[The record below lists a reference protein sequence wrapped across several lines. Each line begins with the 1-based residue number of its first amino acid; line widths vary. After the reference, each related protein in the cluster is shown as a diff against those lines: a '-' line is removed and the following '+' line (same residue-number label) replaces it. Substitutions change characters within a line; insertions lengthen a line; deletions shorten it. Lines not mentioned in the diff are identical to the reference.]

1 VLGFASMP
9 YPAVSL
15 AGSGVPRARGEHGS
29 AVEASIARAV
39 EAVAAATATPIRLA
53 RYMPVIVDM
62 SFLGAI
68 EAEDLA
74 RTARNTPV
82 WGTSIPWDPRSPGPS
97 YPVVNAGPWGRD
109 YHTPLERVHAVYAFE
124 VLPRL
129 VQEIA
134 RGVLAP
140 SDPE

>member
-1 VLGFASMP
+1 MP
-9 YPAVSL
+9 YPAMSL
-15 AGSGVPRARGEHGS
+15 SKSEADRNI
-29 AVEASIARAV
+29 EASIGRAV

-62 SFLGAI
+62 SFLGEI
-68 EAEDLA
+68 DAEDLA

-82 WGTSIPWDPRSPGPS
+82 WETSIRWDLRSPGPS

-109 YHTPLERVHAVYAFE
+109 YHTPVERVHAAYAFE

-129 VQEIA
+129 IREIA
-134 RGVLAP
+134 REVLAQP
-140 SDPE
+140 GRP